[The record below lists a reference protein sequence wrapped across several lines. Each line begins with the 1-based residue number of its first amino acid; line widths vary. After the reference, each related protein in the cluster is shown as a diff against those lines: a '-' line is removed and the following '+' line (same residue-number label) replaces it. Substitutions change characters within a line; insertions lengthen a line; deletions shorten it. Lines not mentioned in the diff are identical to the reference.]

1 MNLAEELWEIGVA
14 AVKQHAE
21 EINHPPEDPGLTEED
36 VDKYAEEYA
45 RTLQK
50 AQARLGYRP
59 YDVKTGETF

>member
-1 MNLAEELWEIGVA
+1 MKTLAEELWAIGLSGITPLST
-14 AVKQHAE
+14 Q
-21 EINHPPEDPGLTEED
+21 PPEDPGLTTED

-50 AQARLGYRP
+50 AQALLGYRP